1 MKIFKKIKAQNIT
14 NYIIEQIQKISKTDT
29 CNEYLRVTEN
39 IKKTKCI
46 YVKFSLLDGVK
57 DVHMSFIEFYNSLRK
72 NENGDYFPRKSI
84 FDYYKI
90 YKKRLPNKLYKYLD
104 LLSKR
109 YKDGEPEKIRKLAIM
124 VMDNIS
130 NSRYNLSD
138 NSTVHNT
145 MINTGI
151 NCYKITLKLF

>member
-1 MKIFKKIKAQNIT
+1 MLIILLNRFK
-14 NYIIEQIQKISKTDT
+14 KISKTDT
-29 CNEYLRVTEN
+29 CNEYLHVTEN
-39 IKKTKCI
+39 IKKTKYI
-46 YVKFSLLDGVK
+46 YIKFSLLDGVK

-109 YKDGEPEKIRKLAIM
+109 YKDDEPEKIRKLAIM
-124 VMDNIS
+124 VIDNIS
-130 NSRYNLSD
+130 NSRYKLSD
-138 NSTVHNT
+138 GSTVHNT
-145 MINTGI
+145 MVNTGI

>member
-1 MKIFKKIKAQNIT
+1 MKIFKKIKARIIT
-14 NYIIEQIQKISKTDT
+14 NYIIKQIQTISKTDT

-39 IKKTKCI
+39 IKKTKYI
-46 YVKFSLLDGVK
+46 YIKFSLLDGVK

-72 NENGDYFPRKSI
+72 NENGNYFPRKSI

-109 YKDGEPEKIRKLAIM
+109 YKDDEPEKIRKLALM
-124 VMDNIS
+124 VIDNLS
-130 NSRYNLSD
+130 NSRYKLSD
-138 NSTVHNT
+138 GSTVHNT
-145 MINTGI
+145 MVNTGI

>member
-1 MKIFKKIKAQNIT
+1 MKIFKKIKAQIIA

-39 IKKTKCI
+39 IKKTKYI
-46 YVKFSLLDGVK
+46 YIKFSLLDGVK

-109 YKDGEPEKIRKLAIM
+109 YKDDEPEKIRKLAIM
-124 VMDNIS
+124 VIDNIS
-130 NSRYNLSD
+130 NSRYKLSD
-138 NSTVHNT
+138 GSTVHNT
-145 MINTGI
+145 MVNTGI

>member
-1 MKIFKKIKAQNIT
+1 MKIFKKNKAQIIA
-14 NYIIEQIQKISKTDT
+14 NYIIEQVQKISKTDT
-29 CNEYLRVTEN
+29 CNEYLHVTEN
-39 IKKTKCI
+39 IKKTKYI
-46 YVKFSLLDGVK
+46 YIKFSLLDGVK

-109 YKDGEPEKIRKLAIM
+109 YKDDEPEKIRKLAIM
-124 VMDNIS
+124 VIDNIS
-130 NSRYNLSD
+130 NSRYKLSD
-138 NSTVHNT
+138 GSTVHNT
-145 MINTGI
+145 MVNTGI